1 MENCFARIFPP
12 LFHFSIAGLD
22 CILLIYYRG
31 SLPSCPDQIRG
42 WIYGQFIIHFWGG
55 IVSANKSFRSLP
67 RPDRLGESIFFVFS
81 FIWLFYAMIIGY
93 KTIECVETYPV
104 LYFTMAVGALIIG
117 VKSSRKCKEQT
128 TRQHQPLLSV
138 AVVPAPVLF
147 NEVESGALN
156 ETCSFCMEEFAG
168 DDSVVKLRCNHIY
181 HSRVIRAWLSTTQS
195 CPLCRKPVEV
205 R

>member
-1 MENCFARIFPP
+1 MENRFSRFLSP

-31 SLPSCPDQIRG
+31 SISSCPDQIRG
-42 WIYGQFIIHFWGG
+42 WIYGQFVIHFWEG
-55 IVSANKSFRSLP
+55 IISSNESFRWCLQ
-67 RPDRLGESIFFVFS
+67 PDRLGDSVCFVFS
-81 FIWLFYAMIIGY
+81 FVWLFYALIIGY

-104 LYFTMAVGALIIG
+104 LYFTMAVGTLIIG
-117 VKSSRKCKEQT
+117 VKSSRKCKGQM

-147 NEVESGALN
+147 NEVKSEALN
-156 ETCSFCMEEFAG
+156 ETCSFCMEEFG
-168 DDSVVKLRCNHIY
+168 EDDSVVKLRCNHIY
-181 HSRVIRAWLSTTQS
+181 HSRVIRAWLTTTQS